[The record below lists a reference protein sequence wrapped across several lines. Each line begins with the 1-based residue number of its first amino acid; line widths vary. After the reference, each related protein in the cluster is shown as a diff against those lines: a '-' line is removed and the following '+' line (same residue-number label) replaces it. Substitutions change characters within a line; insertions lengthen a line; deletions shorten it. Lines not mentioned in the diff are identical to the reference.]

1 MSAAYPAYYTQ
12 NGRGGAVPSMEAGIG
27 CSTLRVLYDRIVE
40 KGNGGHFMRAIR
52 NWVYRDSP
60 VMNLKEGQARC
71 CADALEPMERKRL
84 PSQEELYIMS
94 HSSVGEA

>member
-12 NGRGGAVPSMEAGIG
+12 NGRGGAVSSKEAGIE

-40 KGNGGHFMRAIR
+40 KGNGGHFMLAIR

-60 VMNLKEGQARC
+60 VMDLEEEQARC
-71 CADALEPMERKRL
+71 CDDALEPMERKTCPVRRNFI
-84 PSQEELYIMS
+84 S
-94 HSSVGEA
+94 

>member
-12 NGRGGAVPSMEAGIG
+12 NGRGGAVTSMEAGIG

-40 KGNGGHFMRAIR
+40 KGTGGHFMRAIR

-60 VMNLKEGQARC
+60 VLNLKEGQARC

>member
-12 NGRGGAVPSMEAGIG
+12 NGLGGAVPPMETGIG
-27 CSTLRVLYDRIVE
+27 RSTLRVLYDRIVG

-60 VMNLKEGQARC
+60 VMNLNEEQARC

>member
-12 NGRGGAVPSMEAGIG
+12 NGLGGAVPPMETGIG
-27 CSTLRVLYDRIVE
+27 RSTLRVLYDRIVG

-60 VMNLKEGQARC
+60 VMNLKEEQARC